1 MRIIPPVSRTVRWV
15 ASTPLVFVVI
25 WFVMSGVSDAAPED
39 RASSVQLW
47 KWQQRYVRIE
57 PQAASNA
64 PANNHPVDFTSQQ
77 IGIML
82 DALRVVLP
90 QRKRFFSRD
99 KPASET
105 GEPVFADSELEVLSD
120 SLSRGLARA
129 GPREDI
135 VFVTTGNYDRAF
147 GGVLKEREVN
157 TGRVFY
163 VDGKLNI
170 IFGEIRGQFSEPR
183 GAGAMVAYPAVNPVP
198 GSRNASVP
206 HEWNIVPEPGV
217 SLYEHNRVSRSD
229 WVLIDPDTSVARY
242 EEKQKLEALS
252 GEEGLSP
259 LAEETERLAAE
270 QEELRQKVRQ
280 LEQDAQSGKTP
291 VAATRPPETPPPEAE
306 KTAMPKATVIAP
318 ATSNGSLEQRLTVL
332 KRLLDQ
338 DLISEDIYNAK
349 VKELLNENL

>member
-1 MRIIPPVSRTVRWV
+1 MRVIPRVSRAMRWL
-15 ASTPLVFVVI
+15 ASMPLVFVVF
-25 WFVMSGVSDAAPED
+25 WFVISGVSDAAPKD
-39 RASSVQLW
+39 KTSSAQLW
-47 KWQQRYVRIE
+47 KWQDRYVRIE
-57 PQAASNA
+57 PQAASKA
-64 PANNHPVDFTSQQ
+64 PANDHPVDFTVQQ

-82 DALRVVLP
+82 DALRVVMP
-90 QRKRFFSRD
+90 ERKRFFSRN
-99 KPASET
+99 KPAPET
-105 GEPVFADSELEVLSD
+105 GAPVFADSELEVLSD

-129 GPREDI
+129 KPGEDI

-170 IFGEIRGQFSEPR
+170 IFGEIRGQFSEDR

-198 GSRNASVP
+198 GSRNAPVP
-206 HEWNIVPEPGV
+206 HEWNIVLEPGV

-242 EEKQKLEALS
+242 EEQQKLKALS
-252 GEEGLSP
+252 DEEGLSP

-291 VAATRPPETPPPEAE
+291 VAATRPPETPPPETE
-306 KTAMPKATVIAP
+306 ETAP
-318 ATSNGSLEQRLTVL
+318 AKAAVIEAAPSGGSLEQRLKVL

-338 DLISEDIYNAK
+338 GLISEEIYNAK
-349 VKELLNENL
+349 AKELLDESL